1 MFDPVHN
8 PPPLF
13 PPPYDRSNP
22 PLSTCGKEVHL
33 LWLFLST
40 PSLAALP
47 LLGFE
52 GEVAGSQL
60 ILHGT
65 IGGQKS
71 CLSDDARDV
80 TTFLE
85 LIPRSVLLGNPV
97 PLPGDSSQW
106 IQLLGGTFP
115 DGSIAAVYGQP
126 LLSPGEE
133 VILLLNY
140 REDGSPELL
149 STPNPRH
156 TLYRVVTLDSSDGS
170 HGESAVVD
178 GEGFL
183 LLRGEEGIK
192 RGPRLPHGYSSLPF
206 GDPIDYPQ
214 LREEI
219 LTVAAEVETP
229 EANAPWSGSWSGAAR
244 LAVQEADR
252 ELVCAT
258 TLHGEAL
265 PTGELYLDGRC
276 NLPYIGVASVG
287 LEAVY
292 TVGGWSGTLSV
303 FPEDERW
310 EGRSYPLAGGGGQ
323 EGFQASIQTEEVHG
337 GASLSGSGELL
348 THFGGLLPLATRED
362 VLTWIDETIT
372 RTGVTGGLARSVKP
386 TPQSCSISIQP
397 LPMIG
402 E

>member
-1 MFDPVHN
+1 M
-8 PPPLF
+8 
-13 PPPYDRSNP
+13 
-22 PLSTCGKEVHL
+22 

-40 PSLAALP
+40 PSIAALP

-52 GEVAGSQL
+52 GEVGGSQL

-65 IGGQKS
+65 VGGQKS

-80 TTFLE
+80 FTFLE
-85 LIPRSVLLGNPV
+85 LIPGSVLLGNPV

-149 STPNPRH
+149 SIPNPGH
-156 TLYRVVTLDSSDGS
+156 TLYRIVTLDSSDAS
-170 HGESAVVD
+170 HSESAVVD

-183 LLRGEEGIK
+183 LLRDEEGIV
-192 RGPRLPHGYSSLPF
+192 RGPRLPHGRARMPF
-206 GDPIDYPQ
+206 GDPIDYAQ
-214 LREEI
+214 FREEI
-219 LTVAAEVETP
+219 LTVAGTVEPP
-229 EANAPWSGSWSGAAR
+229 EANAPWSGTWSGAVR
-244 LAVQEADR
+244 LAVEEADR

-265 PTGELYLDGRC
+265 PTGELYLDGHC
-276 NLPYIGVASVG
+276 NLPYIGVARVD

-303 FPEDERW
+303 SPKDERW
-310 EGRSYPLAGGGGQ
+310 EGRSYPLAGEGGQ
-323 EGFQASIQTEEVHG
+323 EGFRASIQTEEVHG
-337 GASLSGSGELL
+337 GATLSGNGELL
-348 THFGGLLPLATRED
+348 TQFGGLLPL
-362 VLTWIDETIT
+362 
-372 RTGVTGGLARSVKP
+372 
-386 TPQSCSISIQP
+386 
-397 LPMIG
+397 
-402 E
+402 